1 MLTGV
6 LAARNLFGAHR
17 DVWAVNTEQEYHE
30 EDRAADSRS
39 EQRPATTRAASMAAG
54 AQLSG
59 DELAD
64 AAFVPL
70 DALALGTA
78 IGLVGSLVLFLA
90 TAVLVLKGGT
100 VVGPKLSLLGHYFLG
115 YEVTWTGALIGL
127 FEGAVAGFLLGY
139 VGAKLR
145 NWAMAAYASLLKRRM
160 AAEQRRAVL
169 DRGQG

>member
-6 LAARNLFGAHR
+6 FAARNLLGAHH
-17 DVWAVNTEQEYHE
+17 DVWAVNTEREYHE
-30 EDRAADSRS
+30 ENRAADSGNG
-39 EQRPATTRAASMAAG
+39 QRRAPTRAASVTVG

-59 DELAD
+59 NPLAD
-64 AAFVPL
+64 AAFAPL

-90 TAVLVLKGGT
+90 TAVLLLKGGA
-100 VVGPKLSLLGHYFLG
+100 VVGPNLSLLSHYFLG
-115 YEVTWTGALIGL
+115 YEVTWTGALISL

-145 NWAMAAYASLLKRRM
+145 NWAMAAYASLLKRRT
-160 AAEQRRAVL
+160 AAEQRGGLL
-169 DRGQG
+169 DRG